1 MTKRSFI
8 KMSPRTKQQF
18 EEIRDQARDK
28 IMSAAL
34 QLFGTKGYEATTI
47 SQIAKE
53 AGYSKGLLYNYYDS
67 KEDLLKELIAS
78 LSKGEEEIMKQIV
91 GDNPSV
97 MLENIIRF
105 TFKEFRDNM
114 ELWKL
119 ITSLA
124 IQVERFAFIHDLAA
138 NKLNTYLVLF
148 EQLLTG
154 IGIPH
159 PKQEAR
165 ILAAVFDGVG
175 MQKLFVKE
183 DYQLDDFEK
192 YLITKYCKQ

>member
-1 MTKRSFI
+1 MTNRSVI
-8 KMSPRTKQQF
+8 KMSPRTKEQF
-18 EEIRDQARDK
+18 EEIRDQSKDK

-34 QLFGTKGYEATTI
+34 QLFGTNGYEATTI

-53 AGYSKGLLYNYYDS
+53 AGYSKGLLYNYFDS
-67 KEDLLKELIAS
+67 KEALLKELIAS
-78 LSKGEEEIMKQIV
+78 LSKGEHEMMEKIV
-91 GDNPSV
+91 SDDPGK
-97 MLENIIRF
+97 MLENIIRY
-105 TFKEFRDNM
+105 TFKEFKNNL

-124 IQVERFAFIHDLAA
+124 IQVERFAFIHDLAV
-138 NKLNTYLVLF
+138 NKLNGYLRLF
-148 EQLLTG
+148 EDLLTR
-154 IGIPH
+154 IGIPN

-183 DYQLDDFEK
+183 DYELDELEEYLIEK
-192 YLITKYCKQ
+192 YCR

>member
-1 MTKRSFI
+1 
-8 KMSPRTKQQF
+8 MSPRSKAQF

-53 AGYSKGLLYNYYDS
+53 AGFSKGLLYNYFDS
-67 KEDLLKELIAS
+67 KEDLLKELVAS
-78 LSKGEEEIMKQIV
+78 LSKGEEDIMKQIV
-91 GDNPSV
+91 SDDPSV

-105 TFKEFRDNM
+105 TFKEYRDNM
-114 ELWKL
+114 ELWRL

-124 IQVERFAFIHDLAA
+124 IQVERFAFIHDLAV
-138 NKLNTYLVLF
+138 NKLNGYLVLF

-159 PKQEAR
+159 PKEEAR

-175 MQKLFVKE
+175 WQKLFVKE
-183 DYQLDDFEK
+183 DYQLDDFEE
-192 YLITKYCKQ
+192 YLIIKYCSK